1 MDGNRKSG
9 NIDFPSII
17 FRAGGGLYCLN
28 SKYTTSILELPE
40 HQSLPDAPD
49 YITGI
54 FPFRKG
60 SVTMFDL
67 RVALK
72 QPALE
77 EEFNEFSKMLDE
89 RKHDHIV
96 WVEALR
102 KSMETGEIFAL
113 ATDPHRCALGRWY
126 DSFHSDS
133 QVLTH
138 HLDQLDEPHKKL
150 HAAAAHARECEQR
163 HDQCE
168 RDRCLKEIL
177 RETEE
182 EYMPRILN
190 ILEDAKEIFRSKV
203 YHEMV
208 LVLSGDTHLGIVVDE
223 VLAVE
228 RIDEERIGSEF
239 GKWQFSPYIS
249 RIVRSESFSELILE
263 INYDE
268 VIKAADFSVA
278 AGV

>member
-1 MDGNRKSG
+1 MSENGRNGD
-9 NIDFPSII
+9 IDFPSII

-40 HQSLPDAPD
+40 HQNLPDTPD

-54 FPFRKG
+54 FPFRNG

-77 EEFNEFSKMLDE
+77 EEFNAFAKMLDD
-89 RKHDHIV
+89 RKQDHV
-96 WVEALR
+96 FWVKALEE
-102 KSMETGEIFAL
+102 SMETGKAFAF
-113 ATDPHRCALGRWY
+113 ATDPHKCALGRWY

-150 HAAAAHARECEQR
+150 HAAALRAKECEQR

-168 RDRCLKEIL
+168 QDRCLKEIL

-190 ILEDAKEIFRSKV
+190 ILEDAKEIFRSRL

-208 LVLSGDTHLGIVVDE
+208 LVLSGDTNLGIVVDE

-228 RIDEERIGSEF
+228 NIDEEQIGSEF
-239 GKWQFSPYIS
+239 GKWHFSPYIS
-249 RIVRSESFSELILE
+249 RVVRSESFSELILE
-263 INYDE
+263 VNYDE
-268 VIKAADFSVA
+268 VVKAAEFKMKA
-278 AGV
+278 AT